1 MIRSTKGLLVALLLA
16 VPMLASAHAGHGSFS
31 WDDIRH
37 YVFSPEHAVPVVAIV
52 LLGVTLM
59 KAALYLNRADK
70 KADHSDK

>member
-1 MIRSTKGLLVALLLA
+1 MIRSSKGLLVAILLA
-16 VPMLASAHAGHGSFS
+16 VPMFASAHAGHGHFS
-31 WDDIRH
+31 WDDLRH

-59 KAALYLNRADK
+59 KAALYFYRADK